1 MTTRERIDQ
10 DYARQAKARNAAA
23 VSTLRLLRTALKYV
37 EIEKMKPLEETDVID
52 VVAKEVKKLNDAIE
66 SYRAGKRDDLV
77 RRAEEEMII
86 LKAYLPE
93 QLDDAALKK
102 LIADKV
108 AAVGATTIKDLGKVM
123 SEVTKETKGRADGAK
138 VSVMVKAVLSGGGT

>member
-10 DYARQAKARNAAA
+10 DYAREAKARNAAA

-52 VVAKEVKKLNDAIE
+52 VVSKEVKKLNDAIE
-66 SYRAGKRDDLV
+66 SYRTGKRDDLV
-77 RRAEEEMII
+77 EQAEAEMAT

-93 QLDDAALKK
+93 QLDDAVLNK
-102 LIADKV
+102 LIADKI

-138 VSVMVKAVLSGGGT
+138 VSAMVKALLSGGGT